1 MADPVV
7 LHVLEALEGGTA
19 RHLVDVVR
27 AVDGFA
33 HHVAVPS
40 VRIGGL
46 TDNQARAR
54 MGEAGA
60 TVHTVEMRRSPVT
73 RRNARAL
80 LELRRLTS
88 AIGADIVHG
97 HSSIGGALAR
107 VVALTTRRRC
117 VYTPNG
123 VATGAGAVAIERAL
137 ARCTTRIIAV
147 SPSEAALLRER
158 RIATEPRVVVI
169 PNGIE
174 IDAPPPVISLRQ
186 RLDLPSAAPLVGTV
200 ARLVPQKAP
209 ERFVAMAAA
218 VHRARRD
225 VQFVL
230 IGDGPLR
237 SEVEHA
243 VEAADLHPVFHHLP
257 ELPDA
262 SAALG
267 ELDVFVLVSRF
278 EGGPYTP
285 LEAMRAATAVVL
297 SDVVGNRDVVEPGR
311 SGVLVPEHDTDA
323 MATAVVELLA
333 DDARR
338 AELGAAGRARVRSQF
353 DITNTGRML
362 ADVYGSLVAQPP
374 RHL

>member
-1 MADPVV
+1 MRD
-7 LHVLEALEGGTA
+7 
-19 RHLVDVVR
+19 
-27 AVDGFA
+27 
-33 HHVAVPS
+33 
-40 VRIGGL
+40 
-46 TDNQARAR
+46 
-54 MGEAGA
+54 AGA

-88 AIGADIVHG
+88 EIGAEIVHG

-107 VVALTTRRRC
+107 VAALTTRRPC

-123 VATGAGAVAIERAL
+123 VATGAGAIAIERAL

-158 RIATEPRVVVI
+158 HIATEPRVVVI

-174 IDAPPPVISLRQ
+174 IDATPPAPTTLRQ
-186 RLDLPSAAPLVGTV
+186 RLDLPSGAPLVGTV

-209 ERFVAMAAA
+209 ERFVAMASA

-237 SEVEHA
+237 SDVERA
-243 VEAADLHPVFHHLP
+243 VEVADLRAVFHHLLA
-257 ELPDA
+257 LPDA
-262 SAALG
+262 SAVLG
-267 ELDVFVLVSRF
+267 ELDVFVLTSRF

-285 LEAMRAATAVVL
+285 LEAMRASTAVVL

-311 SGVLVPEHDTDA
+311 SGVLVPENDTDG
-323 MATAVVELLA
+323 MAKAVVELLV

-338 AELGAAGRARVRSQF
+338 AELGRAGRERVRTAF
-353 DITNTGRML
+353 DVMSTGRML